1 MNIVKNYDI
10 ERSNMILYQKLYD
23 IDKNSHKAISKSL
36 KPAFKFKKRNREEF
50 VKNEIKSLAQENL
63 FILKKILNKN
73 SEYSAKKYEE
83 QYKQSQKYKKLL
95 CHYNCIDFS
104 TSKSNN
110 EPIVQSCNFCST
122 KKSSQKLPK
131 LGFAQKTR
139 YKGFRTTVSRG
150 GPLDERYYKEATRS
164 RKMSSTTRSKF
175 RNTRYDDK
183 KNKKEASNIDEASNE
198 GSSSD
203 KKISNGNDDSAS
215 GSGSG
220 EASELNKSKSGSGS
234 EEGSGNGSGEGSEN

>member
-1 MNIVKNYDI
+1 
-10 ERSNMILYQKLYD
+10 MILYQKLYD
-23 IDKNSHKAISKSL
+23 IDRNKPKSTSNSL
-36 KPAFKFKKRNREEF
+36 KPLFKLKKKNREEF

-83 QYKQSQKYKKLL
+83 QYKQSQIYKKML
-95 CHYNCIDFS
+95 CHYNSIDFY

-110 EPIVQSCNFCST
+110 EPIVQSCNFCSS

-131 LGFAQKTR
+131 LSFKQKSGFKV
-139 YKGFRTTVSRG
+139 FRTTASRG
-150 GPLDERYYKEATRS
+150 GNLDERYYKEATRS

-183 KNKKEASNIDEASNE
+183 NKKGKEASNIDEVSNE

-203 KKISNGNDDSAS
+203 KKISGNGNSENGSAS

-220 EASELNKSKSGSGS
+220 SGSS

>member
-1 MNIVKNYDI
+1 
-10 ERSNMILYQKLYD
+10 MILYQKLYD
-23 IDKNSHKAISKSL
+23 IDRNKPKPISNSLRPI
-36 KPAFKFKKRNREEF
+36 FKFKKRNREEY

-83 QYKQSQKYKKLL
+83 QYKQSQKYKKML
-95 CHYNCIDFS
+95 CHYNSIDFW
-104 TSKSNN
+104 TSKNNN

-122 KKSSQKLPK
+122 KKANQKLPK
-131 LGFAQKTR
+131 LSFKQKSSF
-139 YKGFRTTVSRG
+139 KVFRTTVSRG
-150 GPLDERYYKEATRS
+150 GNLDERYYKEATRS

-175 RNTRYDDK
+175 RNTRYDDN
-183 KNKKEASNIDEASNE
+183 KNKKGKEASNIDEESNE

-203 KKISNGNDDSAS
+203 KKISGNGNTDNAS

-220 EASELNKSKSGSGS
+220 EGSELNKSKSGGS
-234 EEGSGNGSGEGSEN
+234 NSDEGSGNGSGKGSEN

>member
-1 MNIVKNYDI
+1 
-10 ERSNMILYQKLYD
+10 MILYQKLYD
-23 IDKNSHKAISKSL
+23 IDRNKPKSTSNSL
-36 KPAFKFKKRNREEF
+36 KPLFKLKKKNREEY

-83 QYKQSQKYKKLL
+83 QYKQSQKYKKML
-95 CHYNCIDFS
+95 CHYNSIDFY

-110 EPIVQSCNFCST
+110 EPIVQSCNFCSS
-122 KKSSQKLPK
+122 KKSNQKLPK
-131 LGFAQKTR
+131 LSFKQKSSF
-139 YKGFRTTVSRG
+139 KVFRTTASRG
-150 GPLDERYYKEATRS
+150 GNLDERYYKEATRS

-183 KNKKEASNIDEASNE
+183 NKKGKEASNIDEVSNE

-203 KKISNGNDDSAS
+203 KKISGNGNSENGSAS

-220 EASELNKSKSGSGS
+220 SGSGSS

>member
-1 MNIVKNYDI
+1 
-10 ERSNMILYQKLYD
+10 MILYQKLYD
-23 IDKNSHKAISKSL
+23 IDRNKPKPISNSL
-36 KPAFKFKKRNREEF
+36 KPIFKLKKRNREEY

-83 QYKQSQKYKKLL
+83 QYKQSQKYKKML
-95 CHYNCIDFS
+95 CHYNSIDFW
-104 TSKSNN
+104 TSKNNN
-110 EPIVQSCNFCST
+110 EPIVQSCNFCS
-122 KKSSQKLPK
+122 KKKANQKLPK
-131 LGFAQKTR
+131 LSFKQKSSF
-139 YKGFRTTVSRG
+139 KVFRTTVSRG
-150 GPLDERYYKEATRS
+150 GNLDERYYKEATRS

-183 KNKKEASNIDEASNE
+183 NKNGKEASNIDEESNE

-203 KKISNGNDDSAS
+203 KKISGNGNTDNAS

-220 EASELNKSKSGSGS
+220 EGSELNKSKSGGS
-234 EEGSGNGSGEGSEN
+234 NSDEGSGNGSGKGSEN

>member
-1 MNIVKNYDI
+1 M
-10 ERSNMILYQKLYD
+10 MLYQKLYD
-23 IDKNSHKAISKSL
+23 IDRNHPKSISKSL
-36 KPAFKFKKRNREEF
+36 KPIFKFKKRNREEY

-83 QYKQSQKYKKLL
+83 QYKQSQKYKKML
-95 CHYNCIDFS
+95 CHYNSIDFW
-104 TSKSNN
+104 TSKNNN

-122 KKSSQKLPK
+122 KKSGQKLPK
-131 LGFAQKTR
+131 LGLKKKASMKV
-139 YKGFRTTVSRG
+139 FRTTVSRG
-150 GPLDERYYKEATRS
+150 GNLDERYYKEATRS

-183 KNKKEASNIDEASNE
+183 NKKGKEASNIDEESNE

-203 KKISNGNDDSAS
+203 KKISGKENSENGSGSDS

-220 EASELNKSKSGSGS
+220 EGSELNKSKSGRSNS
-234 EEGSGNGSGEGSEN
+234 DEGSGNGSGEGSEN

>member
-1 MNIVKNYDI
+1 
-10 ERSNMILYQKLYD
+10 MILYQKLYD
-23 IDKNSHKAISKSL
+23 IDKNSHKTISKSL
-36 KPAFKFKKRNREEF
+36 KSVFKFKKRNREEY

-83 QYKQSQKYKKLL
+83 QYKQSQKYKKML
-95 CHYNCIDFS
+95 CHYNSIDFS

-110 EPIVQSCNFCST
+110 EPIVQSCNYCSK

-131 LGFAQKTR
+131 LSFFQKASQ
-139 YKGFRTTVSRG
+139 KAFRTTISRG

-183 KNKKEASNIDEASNE
+183 NPKKEASNIDEASNE

-203 KKISNGNDDSAS
+203 KKDSNGNDDSAS
-215 GSGSG
+215 GSGIG
-220 EASELNKSKSGSGS
+220 EASELNKSKSGSNS

>member
-1 MNIVKNYDI
+1 M
-10 ERSNMILYQKLYD
+10 MLYQKLYD
-23 IDKNSHKAISKSL
+23 IDRNNPKSISKSL
-36 KPAFKFKKRNREEF
+36 KPVFKFKKRNREEY

-83 QYKQSQKYKKLL
+83 QYKQSQKYKKML
-95 CHYNCIDFS
+95 CHYNSIDFW
-104 TSKSNN
+104 TSKNNN

-122 KKSSQKLPK
+122 KKANQKLPK
-131 LGFAQKTR
+131 LSFKQKSSF
-139 YKGFRTTVSRG
+139 KVFRTTVSRG
-150 GPLDERYYKEATRS
+150 GNLDERYYKEATRS

-183 KNKKEASNIDEASNE
+183 NKNGKEASNIDEESNE

-203 KKISNGNDDSAS
+203 KKISGNGNTDNAS

-220 EASELNKSKSGSGS
+220 EGSELNKSKSGGS
-234 EEGSGNGSGEGSEN
+234 NSDEGSGNGSGKGSEN

>member
-1 MNIVKNYDI
+1 
-10 ERSNMILYQKLYD
+10 MILYQKLYD
-23 IDKNSHKAISKSL
+23 IDKNGHKTISRSL
-36 KPAFKFKKRNREEF
+36 KPSFQFKKRNRREEL

-83 QYKQSQKYKKLL
+83 QYKQSQKYKKML

-104 TSKSNN
+104 TSKGNN

-122 KKSSQKLPK
+122 KKSGQKLPK
-131 LGFAQKTR
+131 LGFSQKTSQAR
-139 YKGFRTTVSRG
+139 FRTTISRG
-150 GPLDERYYKEATRS
+150 GALDERYYKEATRS

-175 RNTRYDDK
+175 RNSRYDDK
-183 KNKKEASNIDEASNE
+183 NKKKEASNIDEESNE

-203 KKISNGNDDSAS
+203 KKISNGNDDNAS

-220 EASELNKSKSGSGS
+220 SGEGSELNKSKSGSAS

>member
-1 MNIVKNYDI
+1 M
-10 ERSNMILYQKLYD
+10 MLYQKLYD
-23 IDKNSHKAISKSL
+23 IDRNNPKSISKSL
-36 KPAFKFKKRNREEF
+36 KPIFKFKKRNREEY

-83 QYKQSQKYKKLL
+83 QYKQSQKYKKML
-95 CHYNCIDFS
+95 CHYNSIDFW
-104 TSKSNN
+104 TSKNNN

-122 KKSSQKLPK
+122 KKSGQKLPK
-131 LGFAQKTR
+131 LGLKKKASMKV
-139 YKGFRTTVSRG
+139 FRTTVSRG
-150 GPLDERYYKEATRS
+150 GNLDERYYKEATRS

-183 KNKKEASNIDEASNE
+183 NKKGKEASNIDEESNE

-203 KKISNGNDDSAS
+203 KKDSNGNDDSAS

-220 EASELNKSKSGSGS
+220 EGSELNKSKSGSNS

>member
-1 MNIVKNYDI
+1 
-10 ERSNMILYQKLYD
+10 MILYQKLYD
-23 IDKNSHKAISKSL
+23 IDRNKPKPISNSLRPI
-36 KPAFKFKKRNREEF
+36 FKFKKRNREEY

-83 QYKQSQKYKKLL
+83 QYKQSQKYKKML
-95 CHYNCIDFS
+95 CHYNSIDFW
-104 TSKSNN
+104 TSKNNN

-122 KKSSQKLPK
+122 KKANQKLPTLSFK
-131 LGFAQKTR
+131 QKSSF
-139 YKGFRTTVSRG
+139 KVFRTTVSRG
-150 GPLDERYYKEATRS
+150 GNLDERYYKEATRS

-183 KNKKEASNIDEASNE
+183 NKNGKEASNIDEESNE

-203 KKISNGNDDSAS
+203 KKISGNGNTDNAS

-220 EASELNKSKSGSGS
+220 EGSELNKSKSGGS
-234 EEGSGNGSGEGSEN
+234 NSDEGSGNGSGKGSEN

>member
-1 MNIVKNYDI
+1 
-10 ERSNMILYQKLYD
+10 MI
-23 IDKNSHKAISKSL
+23 I
-36 KPAFKFKKRNREEF
+36 FKKLANIDN
-50 VKNEIKSLAQENL
+50 KSHQNYLKSMKPQYKIKKSQKDALIINGIKSLAQENL

-83 QYKQSQKYKKLL
+83 QYKQSQRYKKML
-95 CHYNCIDFS
+95 CHYNSIDFA
-104 TSKSNN
+104 TSKNNN

-122 KKSSQKLPK
+122 KKSDQKLPK
-131 LGFAQKTR
+131 VGFGQKSNT
-139 YKGFRTTVSRG
+139 KCFRTTISRG

-175 RNTRYDDK
+175 RNTRYDDN
-183 KNKKEASNIDEASNE
+183 KNKKGKEASNIDEESNE

-203 KKISNGNDDSAS
+203 KKISGDKDNSDNGSAS

-220 EASELNKSKSGSGS
+220 SGEGSELNKSKSGSNS

>member
-1 MNIVKNYDI
+1 
-10 ERSNMILYQKLYD
+10 MILYQKLYD
-23 IDKNSHKAISKSL
+23 IDKNGHKSISKSL
-36 KPAFKFKKRNREEF
+36 KPAFKFKKRNREEL

-83 QYKQSQKYKKLL
+83 QYKQSQKYKKML
-95 CHYNCIDFS
+95 CHYNCVDFS
-104 TSKSNN
+104 TSKNNN

-122 KKSSQKLPK
+122 KKSNQKLPK
-131 LGFAQKTR
+131 LFTPKSSQKC
-139 YKGFRTTVSRG
+139 FRTTISRG
-150 GPLDERYYKEATRS
+150 GALDEKYYKEATRS

-183 KNKKEASNIDEASNE
+183 NKNGKEASNIDEESNE

-203 KKISNGNDDSAS
+203 KKISGNGNTDNAS

-220 EASELNKSKSGSGS
+220 EGSELNKSKSGGS
-234 EEGSGNGSGEGSEN
+234 NSDEGSGNGSGKGSEN

>member
-1 MNIVKNYDI
+1 
-10 ERSNMILYQKLYD
+10 MILYQKLYD
-23 IDKNSHKAISKSL
+23 IDRNKPKPISNSLRPI
-36 KPAFKFKKRNREEF
+36 FKFKKRNREEY

-83 QYKQSQKYKKLL
+83 QYKQSQKYKKML
-95 CHYNCIDFS
+95 CHYNSIDFW
-104 TSKSNN
+104 TSKNNN

-122 KKSSQKLPK
+122 KKANQKLPQLSFK
-131 LGFAQKTR
+131 QKSSF
-139 YKGFRTTVSRG
+139 KVFRTTVSRG
-150 GPLDERYYKEATRS
+150 GNLDERYYKEATRS

-183 KNKKEASNIDEASNE
+183 NKNGKEASNIDEESNE

-203 KKISNGNDDSAS
+203 KKISGNGNTDNAS

-220 EASELNKSKSGSGS
+220 EGSELNKSKSGGS
-234 EEGSGNGSGEGSEN
+234 NSDEGSGNGSGKGSEN

>member
-1 MNIVKNYDI
+1 
-10 ERSNMILYQKLYD
+10 MILYQKLYD
-23 IDKNSHKAISKSL
+23 IDKNSHKTISKSL
-36 KPAFKFKKRNREEF
+36 KPVFKFKKRNREEQ

-83 QYKQSQKYKKLL
+83 QYKQSQRYKKML
-95 CHYNCIDFS
+95 CHYNSIDFA
-104 TSKSNN
+104 TSKNNN

-122 KKSSQKLPK
+122 KKSDQKLPK
-131 LGFAQKTR
+131 VGFGQKSNT
-139 YKGFRTTVSRG
+139 KCFRTTISRG

-183 KNKKEASNIDEASNE
+183 NKNGKEASNIDEESNE

-203 KKISNGNDDSAS
+203 KKISGNGNTDNAS

-220 EASELNKSKSGSGS
+220 EGSELNKSKSGGS
-234 EEGSGNGSGEGSEN
+234 NSDEGSGNGSGKGSEN

>member
-1 MNIVKNYDI
+1 MK
-10 ERSNMILYQKLYD
+10 LYQKLYD
-23 IDKNSHKAISKSL
+23 IDKNSYKTISKSL
-36 KPAFKFKKRNREEF
+36 KPPFKFKKRNREIY

-63 FILKKILNKN
+63 VILKKLLDKN

-83 QYKQSQKYKKLL
+83 QYKQSQKYKKML
-95 CHYNCIDFS
+95 CHYNCIDF
-104 TSKSNN
+104 TSSKNNN
-110 EPIVQSCNFCST
+110 EPIIQSCNFCSK
-122 KKSSQKLPK
+122 KKSIEKLPK
-131 LGFAQKTR
+131 LGFSQKGSL
-139 YKGFRTTVSRG
+139 KVFRTTISRG

-183 KNKKEASNIDEASNE
+183 NKKKEASNIDEVSNE

-203 KKISNGNDDSAS
+203 KKDSNGNDDSAS

-220 EASELNKSKSGSGS
+220 EGSELNKSKSGNAS

>member
-1 MNIVKNYDI
+1 
-10 ERSNMILYQKLYD
+10 MILYQKLYD
-23 IDKNSHKAISKSL
+23 IDKNSHKTISKSL
-36 KPAFKFKKRNREEF
+36 KPVFKFKKRNREEQ

-83 QYKQSQKYKKLL
+83 QYKQSQRYKKML
-95 CHYNCIDFS
+95 CHYNSIDFA
-104 TSKSNN
+104 TSKNNN
-110 EPIVQSCNFCST
+110 EPIVQTCNFCST
-122 KKSSQKLPK
+122 KKSDQKLPK
-131 LGFAQKTR
+131 VGFGQKSNT
-139 YKGFRTTVSRG
+139 KCFRTTISRG

-175 RNTRYDDK
+175 RNTRYDDN
-183 KNKKEASNIDEASNE
+183 KNKKGKEASNIDEESNE

-203 KKISNGNDDSAS
+203 KKISGDKDNSDNGSAS

-220 EASELNKSKSGSGS
+220 SGEGSELNKSKSGSNS
-234 EEGSGNGSGEGSEN
+234 EEGSGNGSGEGTEN

>member
-1 MNIVKNYDI
+1 M
-10 ERSNMILYQKLYD
+10 LYQKLYD
-23 IDKNSHKAISKSL
+23 IDRNNPKSISKSL
-36 KPAFKFKKRNREEF
+36 KPIFKFKKRNREEY

-83 QYKQSQKYKKLL
+83 QYKQSQKYKKML
-95 CHYNCIDFS
+95 CHYNSIDFW
-104 TSKSNN
+104 TSKNNN

-122 KKSSQKLPK
+122 KKANQKLPK
-131 LGFAQKTR
+131 LSFKQKSSF
-139 YKGFRTTVSRG
+139 KVFRTTVSRG
-150 GPLDERYYKEATRS
+150 GNLDERYYKEATRS

-183 KNKKEASNIDEASNE
+183 NKNGKEASNIDEESNE

-203 KKISNGNDDSAS
+203 KKISGNGNTDNAS

-220 EASELNKSKSGSGS
+220 EGSELNKSKSGGS
-234 EEGSGNGSGEGSEN
+234 NSDEGSGNGSGKGSEN

>member
-1 MNIVKNYDI
+1 
-10 ERSNMILYQKLYD
+10 MILYQKLYD
-23 IDKNSHKAISKSL
+23 IDKNSHKTISKSL
-36 KPAFKFKKRNREEF
+36 KPVFKFKKRNREEY

-83 QYKQSQKYKKLL
+83 QYKQSQKYKKML
-95 CHYNCIDFS
+95 CHYNSIDFS

-131 LGFAQKTR
+131 LSYLQKASQ
-139 YKGFRTTVSRG
+139 KAFRTTISHG

-175 RNTRYDDK
+175 RNTRYDE
-183 KNKKEASNIDEASNE
+183 KNKKR
-198 GSSSD
+198 
-203 KKISNGNDDSAS
+203 
-215 GSGSG
+215 
-220 EASELNKSKSGSGS
+220 SK
-234 EEGSGNGSGEGSEN
+234 

>member
-1 MNIVKNYDI
+1 
-10 ERSNMILYQKLYD
+10 MILYQKLYD
-23 IDKNSHKAISKSL
+23 IDKNSHKTISKSL
-36 KPAFKFKKRNREEF
+36 KPVFKFKKRNREEY

-83 QYKQSQKYKKLL
+83 QYKQSQKYKKML
-95 CHYNCIDFS
+95 CHYNSIDFS

-131 LGFAQKTR
+131 LSYLQKASQ
-139 YKGFRTTVSRG
+139 KAFRTTISHG

-175 RNTRYDDK
+175 RNTRYDE
-183 KNKKEASNIDEASNE
+183 KNKKKEASNIDEESNE

-203 KKISNGNDDSAS
+203 KKISGNDNDNSENGSAS
-215 GSGSG
+215 GSGGSG
-220 EASELNKSKSGSGS
+220 EGSELNKSKSGS

>member
-1 MNIVKNYDI
+1 
-10 ERSNMILYQKLYD
+10 MILYQKLYD
-23 IDKNSHKAISKSL
+23 IDKNGHKSISKSL
-36 KPAFKFKKRNREEF
+36 KPAFKFKKRNREEL

-63 FILKKILNKN
+63 FILKKILTKN
-73 SEYSAKKYEE
+73 SEYSAKKYEQ
-83 QYKQSQKYKKLL
+83 QYKQSQKYKKML

-122 KKSSQKLPK
+122 KKTNQKLPK
-131 LGFAQKTR
+131 LFTPKSSQKC
-139 YKGFRTTVSRG
+139 FRTTISRG
-150 GPLDERYYKEATRS
+150 GALDERYYKEATRS

-183 KNKKEASNIDEASNE
+183 NKKKEASNIDEESNE

-203 KKISNGNDDSAS
+203 KKISGNDNDNSENGSAS
-215 GSGSG
+215 GSGGSG
-220 EASELNKSKSGSGS
+220 EGSELNKSKSGS

>member
-1 MNIVKNYDI
+1 
-10 ERSNMILYQKLYD
+10 MILYQKLYD
-23 IDKNSHKAISKSL
+23 IDRNKPKSTSNSL
-36 KPAFKFKKRNREEF
+36 KPLFKLKKKNREEF

-83 QYKQSQKYKKLL
+83 QYKQSQKYKKML
-95 CHYNCIDFS
+95 CHYNSIDFY

-110 EPIVQSCNFCST
+110 EPIVQSCNFCS
-122 KKSSQKLPK
+122 KKSNQKLPK
-131 LGFAQKTR
+131 LSFKQKSSF
-139 YKGFRTTVSRG
+139 KVFRTTASRG
-150 GPLDERYYKEATRS
+150 GNLDERYYKEATRS

-183 KNKKEASNIDEASNE
+183 NKKGKEASNIDEVSNE

-203 KKISNGNDDSAS
+203 KKISGNGNSENGSASAS

-220 EASELNKSKSGSGS
+220 SGSS